1 MQYSDLSSL
10 HAKTSLLGFGAMRLP
25 LLPSGKAT
33 DIDIDAVSK
42 MVDIAIDGGVNY
54 FDTAPSY
61 NSGAS
66 ELALGKALVAR
77 HDRSKYYIATKLS
90 VFICKTQQDIADM
103 FEGSFKRL
111 GTDYIDFF
119 LIHALTETRYA
130 QCKELGGFELA
141 KRARAEGRIKR
152 LGFSFHGTPEMLRRV
167 LDDHD
172 EFEFIQLQL
181 NYLDWDPLRVKEQ
194 YEIAREHGLPVFVM
208 EPVKGGSLA
217 NLVPAA
223 AALSPQLATPAGQA
237 AFALRYV
244 ASLPGVATVLSGM
257 STLEQVKTNVAAFN
271 STDMRTFGDADK
283 KLVEDVLVEM
293 RKISQVPCTSCAYC
307 VEGCPVGIEIPKIFS
322 IYNDAKRVGLSR
334 QLQVFYAAI
343 NEGHRA
349 DSCIKCGTC
358 VDRCPQHI
366 DIPTE
371 LEAIVPEL
379 PLVDLVPTGEAS

>member
-61 NSGAS
+61 NGGAS
-66 ELALGKALVAR
+66 ESALGQALVAR

-237 AFALRYV
+237 AFALKYV

-257 STLEQVKTNVAAFN
+257 STLEQVETNVAAFN